1 VAREMARADS
11 ASGAYPV
18 GVSASRNNRPHEALR
33 ALSAA
38 DTTDPATGRWVA
50 GWTVYAGATHAVGDY
65 QTELAVARETRR
77 RFPER
82 LAALNVEVRA
92 LIALGRVDEAWELLD
107 EALAFQPPGTPG
119 GSLRA
124 AALEFRAHGF
134 DEDAERALR
143 ASVAWYHEH
152 MAPSERSGLAYSSYA
167 LGRWDAADSLFQILF
182 AESPHAYWY
191 LGMLGAIAARRGD
204 RDSALAV
211 RHMLAEID
219 VPYAR
224 GVPTAYRARIAA
236 VLGEQDE
243 AVALLRQSFEEGRP
257 CCEWTHTD
265 PDMRLLIGYAPYDR
279 FVKPKG

>member
-1 VAREMARADS
+1 
-11 ASGAYPV
+11 
-18 GVSASRNNRPHEALR
+18 
-33 ALSAA
+33 
-38 DTTDPATGRWVA
+38 
-50 GWTVYAGATHAVGDY
+50 
-65 QTELAVARETRR
+65 
-77 RFPER
+77 
-82 LAALNVEVRA
+82 
-92 LIALGRVDEAWELLD
+92 
-107 EALAFQPPGTPG
+107 
-119 GSLRA
+119 
-124 AALEFRAHGF
+124 
-134 DEDAERALR
+134 
-143 ASVAWYHEH
+143 

-182 AESPHAYWY
+182 AESPQAYWY

-211 RHMLAEID
+211 SHMLAEID
-219 VPYAR
+219 APYAR

-236 VLGEQDE
+236 VLGDQDE